1 MTRNICNLVG
11 TALKGSVL
19 TTFIASAMS
28 VAPPV
33 LAQGVPVIDG
43 SNLARNIE
51 QLQAALRDAENQ
63 IQQIEELR
71 RQIELQIEQITNLE
85 GILGSISGVNEIAS
99 LYNSATDIRD
109 RAAKITDLSGFID
122 SLSIG
127 DFDGLLASLADADVT
142 MGDRRAAEAM
152 QETLSNAGFTPERLS
167 ALNAADD
174 PQGAAIADTAAAN
187 ATVIAAAQL
196 SYAEAGSSL
205 ARIDGLVA
213 EIANQETLK
222 DSIDLNTRMAAET
235 NYMLGQMWRLNAAQ
249 GLAEGQNGIDWA
261 AEQARTRAFFDY
273 AGAAE

>member
-11 TALKGSVL
+11 TALKGSVF
-19 TTFIASAMS
+19 TTFIAFAMT

-85 GILGSISGVNEIAS
+85 GILGSVSGVNEIAG

-152 QETLSNAGFTPERLS
+152 QDTLSNAGFTPERLG

-235 NYMLGQMWRLNAAQ
+235 NYMLGQMSRLNSAQ

-273 AGAAE
+273 TGAAE

>member
-1 MTRNICNLVG
+1 MSRNTCSQIG
-11 TALKGSVL
+11 TVLKARVFATVL
-19 TTFIASAMS
+19 AAVLS
-28 VAPPV
+28 VASPV
-33 LAQGVPVIDG
+33 LSQGVPVIDG

-85 GILGSISGVNEIAS
+85 GILGSISGVNEIAG
-99 LYNSATDIRD
+99 LYNSARDIRD
-109 RAAKITDLSGFID
+109 RAAKITDLSGFMD

-127 DFDGLLASLADADVT
+127 DFDGLLASLVDADVT

-152 QETLSNAGFTPERLS
+152 QETLSDAGFTPERLG

-174 PQGAAIADTAAAN
+174 PQGAALADTAAAN

-213 EIANQETLK
+213 EIAHQETLK
-222 DSIDLNTRMAAET
+222 DSMDLNTRMAAET

-261 AEQARTRAFFDY
+261 AEQARTRSFFDY
-273 AGAAE
+273 TGAEE

>member
-1 MTRNICNLVG
+1 MSRNTCSRIG
-11 TALKGSVL
+11 IALKASV
-19 TTFIASAMS
+19 FASVIAAATA
-28 VAPPV
+28 VAPPG

-85 GILGSISGVNEIAS
+85 GILGSISGVNEIAG
-99 LYNSATDIRD
+99 LYNSARDIRE
-109 RAAKITDLSGFID
+109 RAAKITDLSGFMD
-122 SLSIG
+122 SLSVG

-152 QETLSNAGFTPERLS
+152 RETLSDAGFTPERLS
-167 ALNAADD
+167 ALNATDD

-222 DSIDLNTRMAAET
+222 DSMDLNTRMAAET

-261 AEQARTRAFFDY
+261 AEQARTRSFFDY
-273 AGAAE
+273 TGAAE

>member
-11 TALKGSVL
+11 TALKGSVF
-19 TTFIASAMS
+19 TTFIAFAMT

-152 QETLSNAGFTPERLS
+152 QDTLSNAGFTPERLS
-167 ALNAADD
+167 ALNAAND

-273 AGAAE
+273 AGATE

>member
-11 TALKGSVL
+11 TALKGSVF
-19 TTFIASAMS
+19 TTFIAFAMT

-152 QETLSNAGFTPERLS
+152 QDTLSNAGFTPERLS
-167 ALNAADD
+167 ALNAVDD

-273 AGAAE
+273 TGAAE